1 MPNESILRDRLKTLL
16 FYGIVLFLGYLTFLI
31 VSPFL
36 APLAWAA
43 VLVVLTYPLYER
55 LEPRTGPTGAA
66 LITTAGVLLVIMVP
80 LIFVMVAFVRQG
92 VQAVHTLQFKFESGH
107 FVAASNLWDRL
118 QTRFPSLG
126 SDDLTDTLQEYGQ
139 RAASFVASKL
149 GAILQHTAA
158 FVFHLFVT
166 VLVMFYL
173 YRDGESLMVRFR
185 EVLPFAGANR
195 DRMLGDARQLIFA
208 SVTSSLLAAAA
219 HGILGGIAFAAAG
232 VSAPIFWGV
241 MMGFFSFIPIVG
253 SALVWIPIAA
263 SLVIG
268 GHWARGLV
276 VLVLCAMIVTVV
288 DNVLRPWLIS
298 GKTEVGG
305 LLIFLGVLGGIGA
318 FGLLGLVLGPVV
330 LAMVAILLEVY
341 APPGSPGNTHTSHG
355 GKKAEA
361 VLE

>member
-1 MPNESILRDRLKTLL
+1 LPNESILQERLRVLL
-16 FYGIVLFLGYLTFLI
+16 FYGIVLFLAYLTFLI

-43 VLVVLTYPLYER
+43 VLVVLTYPVYER
-55 LEPRTGPTGAA
+55 LVPRTGPAGAA

-80 LIFVMVAFVRQG
+80 LIFVMIAFVRQG

-107 FVAASNLWDRL
+107 FVAASNFWERL
-118 QTRFPSLG
+118 QERFPSLG
-126 SDDLTDTLQEYGQ
+126 SNDLPDTLQEYGQ
-139 RAASFVASKL
+139 KAAGFVASKL
-149 GAILQHTAA
+149 GAILQHTAV

-173 YRDGESLMVRFR
+173 YRDGESLMERFR
-185 EVLPFAGANR
+185 ELLPFAGANR
-195 DRMLGDARQLIFA
+195 DRMLSDARQLIFA

-219 HGILGGIAFAAAG
+219 HGLLGAVAFAAAG
-232 VSAPIFWGV
+232 LSAPIFWGV
-241 MMGFFSFIPIVG
+241 MMGFFSFVPIVG
-253 SALVWIPIAA
+253 TALIWVPLAA
-263 SLVIG
+263 SLMIG
-268 GHWARGLV
+268 GHWVRGLV
-276 VLVLCAMIVTVV
+276 VLALCALIVTVV

-298 GKTEVGG
+298 GRTEAGG

-341 APPGSPGNTHTSHG
+341 AAPDSSGNTGPRHG
-355 GKKAEA
+355 GKKAKA